1 MQRRAFITLL
11 GGAAAAV
18 CPLAVHSQQSSR
30 MRHIGVLMSLEEN
43 DPEGKVQLSGFTQ
56 GLSDLGWTNGSNLRI
71 EVRWGGG
78 DVNQIRAFAKELV
91 AAQPDLILSQGTP
104 VTAALQRETR
114 TIPIVFVVV
123 TDPVGEGFVEGL
135 PRPGGNI
142 TGFITS
148 EAAICS
154 KMLDLILEIAPD
166 ITRAAMLFN
175 PDTAPGRGNY
185 YLGDFETAARS
196 SKVEP
201 IAGFFH
207 AKSPPANL
215 AANSTKQCTYDLSL
229 EVRRDYGR
237 RSDFVWTRLKRYSSS
252 RRPLRRSHSSR
263 CEACRLAGSSAG
275 EIRDGA
281 ERQNSRGAW
290 PYSASVASIA
300 GRRSD
305 RIEKRDFWVWPI
317 ATNLAGLAKASLRRQ
332 SRLDLL
338 AASITAR
345 DPKLT
350 FVGLFSTDGLP

>member
-11 GGAAAAV
+11 GGSAALW
-18 CPLAVHSQQSSR
+18 PLALRAQQAGR

-56 GLSDLGWTNGSNLRI
+56 DLSDLGWTNGSNLRM

-104 VTAALQRETR
+104 VTAALKRETR

-154 KMLDLILEIAPD
+154 KMLDLLLEIAPD

-185 YLGDFETAARS
+185 YLGDFRTAARS

-201 IAGFFH
+201 IAAGAQSDAEIEAVVTSLGRAPGGGLIVMPDFFMRSH
-207 AKSPPANL
+207 LRPILLQTARNNVPTIYPWRYVVTTEGGLISYGP
-215 AANSTKQCTYDLSL
+215 DLKDI
-229 EVRRDYGR
+229 VRRAAPYVDR
-237 RSDFVWTRLKRYSSS
+237 IL
-252 RRPLRRSHSSR
+252 
-263 CEACRLAGSSAG
+263 
-275 EIRDGA
+275 
-281 ERQNSRGAW
+281 RGAK
-290 PYSASVASIA
+290 PADLPVQVPVKFEMALNVKTA
-300 GRRSD
+300 
-305 RIEKRDFWVWPI
+305 KM
-317 ATNLAGLAKASLRRQ
+317 LGLTAPASL
-332 SRLDLL
+332 LL
-338 AASITAR
+338 RADEVIE
-345 DPKLT
+345 
-350 FVGLFSTDGLP
+350 